1 MSIYI
6 AGGNVSGQNK
16 LTGEEAWGSVVDEK
30 GQDLLEKHLDIL
42 SDLTIRKET
51 LFNGSRHVIVA
62 KFNDVKRH
70 NNNGAELLAFYAGLR
85 IAIKTNKK
93 CIFSNS
99 QLMIDWW
106 SRGLIST
113 ENKKSIDPNKLHYI
127 TTCGDLRKTFETL
140 GGKVVKIS
148 SDINLAK
155 ISASN

>member
-6 AGGNVSGQNK
+6 AGGQNK

-30 GQDLLEKHLDIL
+30 GQDLLEKHLDVL
-42 SDLTIRKET
+42 SDLIIRKES
-51 LFNGSRHVIVA
+51 LFNGPRNIIVA
-62 KFNDVKRH
+62 KFNDVKH
-70 NNNGAELLAFYAGLR
+70 YNNNGADLLAFYAGLR

-106 SRGLIST
+106 SRGLVNIET
-113 ENKKSIDPNKLHYI
+113 KKSMDPNKLHYI
-127 TTCGDLRKTFETL
+127 ITCGDLRKTFESL
-140 GGKVVKIS
+140 GGKVIKIS

-155 ISASN
+155 ISVSN